1 MLLDNPRMTTRHAGT
16 RHVAHGT
23 WLFRSLLA
31 VGLVAVL
38 LAPADVRA
46 ADDTFV
52 KDVAPILN
60 RSCVGC
66 HRPGEAAPM
75 SLVGYENVRP
85 WVRAIR
91 QRVFARQMPPWTA
104 DPAASVGFEN
114 DPSLSQAEI
123 DRIVR
128 WIDAGAPRGD
138 GAEPAPPTLALGWS
152 DPSGPRTG
160 LRPHTAGRL
169 HGAGVEH
176 ERIGRGSE
184 SHVLREGAVRR

>member
-1 MLLDNPRMTTRHAGT
+1 MTSHHRVRPLAML
-16 RHVAHGT
+16 
-23 WLFRSLLA
+23 SL
-31 VGLVAVL
+31 VGVL
-38 LAPADVRA
+38 LAPPAARA

-85 WVRAIR
+85 WVRSIR
-91 QRVFARQMPPWTA
+91 QRVVTRQMPPWKA
-104 DPAASVGFEN
+104 DSAASVAFEN

-128 WIDAGAPRGD
+128 WIDAGAPRGN
-138 GAEPAPPTLALGWS
+138 GAEPPAPAL
-152 DPSGPRTG
+152 
-160 LRPHTAGRL
+160 
-169 HGAGVEH
+169 V
-176 ERIGRGSE
+176 
-184 SHVLREGAVRR
+184 

>member
-1 MLLDNPRMTTRHAGT
+1 MSSRH
-16 RHVAHGT
+16 RV
-23 WLFRSLLA
+23 RPLA
-31 VGLVAVL
+31 AFGLAAVL
-38 LAPADVRA
+38 LAPPAARA

-91 QRVFARQMPPWTA
+91 QRVARAA
-104 DPAASVGFEN
+104 DAAVDGRSERQASPFEN

-128 WIDAGAPRGD
+128 WIDAGSPRGD
-138 GAEPAPPTLALGWS
+138 GAEPAPPTLARGWS
-152 DPSGPRTG
+152 DPSGREPDYV
-160 LRPHTAGRL
+160 LDAAGRL

-176 ERIGRGSE
+176 ERIGRGAE